1 VIRINLLPKEER
13 GKSGSQVNWA
23 QMSVF
28 LLLASIILMSFFTV
42 FNYMLLTSNRE
53 RLANLQPEMATLR
66 AVEGELKKLGSAS
79 NEILQSVKVGE
90 RLFVRSPNDSV
101 LELIQRVAQV
111 TPPNIWLRQVQL
123 NAGKTLAL
131 NGYATQAAD
140 ISLYL
145 SDLQNVSGISN
156 IQINA
161 LSRIG
166 DGAQGIRVFGLH
178 ITLQPGG
185 GLK

>member
-13 GKSGSQVNWA
+13 GKSGSKVNWA

-42 FNYMLLTSNRE
+42 FNYMLLTSYRE
-53 RLANLQPEMATLR
+53 RLANVRPEMAKLR
-66 AVEGELKKLGSAS
+66 TAERELKRLGSAN
-79 NEILQSVKVGE
+79 NEIRQSVQVGE
-90 RLFVRSPNDSV
+90 QLFVRSANDSV
-101 LELIQRVAQV
+101 LELIQRIAQV
-111 TPPNIWLRQVQL
+111 TPRNIWLRQLQL
-123 NAGKTLAL
+123 NAGNTLAI

-166 DGAQGIRVFGLH
+166 DGTRGIRVFGLH
-178 ITLQPGG
+178 ITLQRGG
-185 GLK
+185 D

>member
-1 VIRINLLPKEER
+1 MIRINLLPKEER
-13 GKSGSQVNWA
+13 GKSGRKVNWA

-28 LLLASIILMSFFTV
+28 LLLASIILMSLFTV
-42 FNYMLLTSNRE
+42 FNYMLLTSYRE
-53 RLANLQPEMATLR
+53 RLANVQPEMATLR
-66 AVEGELKKLGSAS
+66 AAEREMQKLESAN
-79 NEILQSVKVGE
+79 NEIRKSVQVGE
-90 RLFVRSPNDSV
+90 QLFVRSANDSV
-101 LELIQRVAQV
+101 LELIQRIAQV
-111 TPPNIWLRQVQL
+111 TPPNIWLRQLQL
-123 NAGKTLAL
+123 NAGNTLAI

-145 SDLQNVSGISN
+145 SDLQNVSSLSN

-166 DGAQGIRVFGLH
+166 DGTQGIRVFGLH